1 MLYSRRPIFYL
12 SSDISL
18 MTSTNSN
25 DESSTSTSTAIP
37 ICPLTTVPICPGA
50 PKRAKEN
57 AIPRGC
63 LEPRRLSFDSPKQPK
78 TNKSRGG
85 VCTMT
90 PRNLFPAV
98 ACPPAPRKSKSKIPI
113 RLPVRRVLD
122 FDPIERLMANFQSEM
137 NHTYMLTG
145 ELKVLAVLADL

>member
-25 DESSTSTSTAIP
+25 DDSSTSTAIP
-37 ICPLTTVPICPGA
+37 TPICSLTNVPICPGA
-50 PKRAKEN
+50 PKQSKSK
-57 AIPRGC
+57 IPRG
-63 LEPRRLSFDSPKQPK
+63 
-78 TNKSRGG
+78 GA
-85 VCTMT
+85 CTMM

-98 ACPPAPRKSKSKIPI
+98 ACPPAPRKSKLKIPI
-113 RLPVRRVLD
+113 RVSMDSIRRALD
-122 FDPIERLMANFQSEM
+122 FDAIDGLMANFQSEM
-137 NHTYMLTG
+137 NHAHMLTG